1 MNTDPN
7 FSTVLAFNDALNA
20 ANVDAMLACMT
31 EDCIFEN
38 TYPPPD
44 GERFEGRAAVRG
56 FWKFFFSSSRSAH
69 IEIEEIFS
77 AGEGRP
83 SSEGRRV
90 VMRWLYTWTDEQ
102 GQESHIRGVDLYRM
116 ENRLIAEKLSYVKG

>member
-7 FSTVLAFNDALNA
+7 LSAVLAFNDALNA

-31 EDCIFEN
+31 EDCVFEN

-77 AGEGRP
+77 AGEP
-83 SSEGRRV
+83 STEGERV
-90 VMRWLYTWTDEQ
+90 VMRWRYSWTDEH
-102 GQESHIRGVDLYRM
+102 GQAGHVRGLDLYRM